1 MGDGART
8 GARSRGSDLEARI
21 AQLVRQGA
29 DEALDALFA
38 RYADEIQGVAY
49 LILRDRFDAED
60 VMAETLIV
68 AWRRGREL
76 RDESALRPWLL
87 KIATNKALSLRRN
100 RRTLRLVDDHEVAG
114 GDTTGPLAARMA
126 LLAAIDD
133 LPVEMRAAVVL
144 HYFAD
149 LTVEDVAQSLGKSS
163 NTIKSQLRV
172 ALGRLRTAYG
182 ERADGRIQDVS

>member
-1 MGDGART
+1 V
-8 GARSRGSDLEARI
+8 EARI

-76 RDESALRPWLL
+76 RDETALRPWLL
-87 KIATNKALSLRRN
+87 KIATNKALSMRRN
-100 RRTLRLVDDHEVAG
+100 RRTLRLIDDHEIAG

-126 LLAAIDD
+126 LLAAVDD
-133 LPVEMRAAVVL
+133 LPVGMRAAVVL

-149 LTVEDVAQSLGKSS
+149 LSVEDVARSLGKSS

-172 ALGRLRTAYG
+172 ALGRLRMAYG
-182 ERADGRIQDVS
+182 ERADGRIQDVG